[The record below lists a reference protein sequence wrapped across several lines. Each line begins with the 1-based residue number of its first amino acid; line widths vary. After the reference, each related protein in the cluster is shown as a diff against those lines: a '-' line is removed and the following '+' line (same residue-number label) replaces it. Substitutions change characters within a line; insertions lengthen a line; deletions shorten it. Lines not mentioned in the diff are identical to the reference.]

1 MKKSV
6 IALLLGISSI
16 TASAETRYVTD
27 VLYVNLR
34 AEQGDT
40 GRTLRTIRSGTPL
53 EILER
58 SETDNKF
65 VRVRTEDGLEGWVND
80 RFLTGEAVAATRIK
94 QMEDSYR
101 QMQKEN
107 QQLKEKLQKIDAE
120 LREKDK
126 DHQRLASEN
135 TKLTSQFQQ
144 IQHVSARPMELEQEN
159 KELRLRAAE
168 LQKEVVDLRNE
179 NANFKDSTNRNWF
192 LTGSAV
198 IIVGVLIG
206 LIVPRLRYRRQ
217 SSWA

>member
-1 MKKSV
+1 
-6 IALLLGISSI
+6 
-16 TASAETRYVTD
+16 VTD

-34 AEQGDT
+34 TEQGDT

-58 SETDNKF
+58 SQTDDKF

-80 RFLTGEAVAATRIK
+80 RFLTGEAIAATRIK

-107 QQLKEKLQKIDAE
+107 QQLKEKFQKIDAE

-135 TKLTSQFQQ
+135 TKLSSQFHQ
-144 IQHVSARPMELEQEN
+144 IQQVSARPIELEQEN
-159 KELRLRAAE
+159 KDLRLRAAE

-179 NANFKDSTNRNWF
+179 NSNFKDSTNRNWF

-198 IIVGVLIG
+198 VILGVLIG
-206 LIVPRLRYRRQ
+206 LVVPRLRFRRQ